1 MPTKK
6 KQSRKNAVISLVMTL
21 VCVLFLFPCIWLII
35 SSFKGTSELF
45 SWPPHIIPQNPT
57 LENYSLAMAK
67 GNFVTFFLNTLFVAT
82 VATALTLMLS
92 LSAGYAFEKFRFP
105 GGGVLFAMVM
115 ATLMIPVEIIMI
127 PVFKVIVK
135 TGMYDSLW
143 GVIIPCMA
151 TPTGTFMMRQAFI
164 GVSSDFMEA
173 AYIDGASETRTFLQ
187 IMTPLV
193 TPTLSVLGIISFM
206 WRWNDYIW
214 PLLVISS
221 KNRFTIQLAL
231 ASFAGEYSVDWNSL
245 LAMSVLS
252 MIPTTLVFLIFQ
264 KRIIGGVA
272 LGGVKG

>member
-1 MPTKK
+1 MLTEKK
-6 KQSRKNAVISLVMTL
+6 RNEALLSAIMYI
-21 VCVLFLFPCIWLII
+21 VCILFLFPCIWLVV
-35 SSFKGTSELF
+35 SSFKSSSELF
-45 SWPPHIIPQNPT
+45 RWPPQIFPSQPT
-57 LENYSLAMAK
+57 LDNFRLALAK
-67 GNFVTFFLNTLFVAT
+67 GNFTQYFLNTLFVAV
-82 VATALTLMLS
+82 VATALTLLIS
-92 LSAGYAFEKFRFP
+92 LMAGYAFAKYRFRCAGF
-105 GGGVLFAMVM
+105 LFAMVM
-115 ATLMIPVEIIMI
+115 MTLMIPVEIIMI

-135 TGMYDSLW
+135 TNMYDSLW
-143 GVIIPCMA
+143 GLIIPSMA

-164 GVSSDFMEA
+164 AVPSDYMEA
-173 AYIDGASETRTFLQ
+173 AYIDGSSETRTFLQ

-221 KNRFTIQLAL
+221 KSRFTIQLAL

-264 KRIIGGVA
+264 KRIIGGVT
-272 LGGVKG
+272 LGGIKG